1 MMNDRRKRTRIDAS
15 VDESLPAGRLTTAS
29 PAGNHS
35 SSLAGWRVAGVGVLR
50 PTFDCIVIISS
61 APVGVLKSKLPL
73 QMLETA
79 SHSYDVITYR
89 RKESMMRS
97 KLVVVCARDS
107 VPLQILAQHEE
118 ALQHY
123 IVTIVEVA
131 FDLMTPAADPCQ
143 VFNKLMGQ
151 ITKRRQRRRHIR
163 SIHDPAAV
171 PPPGCVPEPTIYF
184 EERKSSVG
192 LKAYI
197 RQRKLPSGGF
207 GEKHVHLEWPLRH
220 KRAITRH
227 LGGNKI
233 KDLLT
238 ADFGAFL
245 DRNLR
250 CEQVDVVA
258 LGKLFSLPPTG
269 KRLYNKSLSSAVK
282 SFYDRY
288 YDLDS
293 GAERAGHIIL
303 RIIARWHEQEF
314 PNDSSTGAVSPAQV
328 RGFLKGLRDQNQRRR
343 RGRPRNIPQRRVRI
357 TDYKINRCFQRKK
370 IEPV

>member
-1 MMNDRRKRTRIDAS
+1 
-15 VDESLPAGRLTTAS
+15 
-29 PAGNHS
+29 
-35 SSLAGWRVAGVGVLR
+35 
-50 PTFDCIVIISS
+50 
-61 APVGVLKSKLPL
+61 
-73 QMLETA
+73 
-79 SHSYDVITYR
+79 
-89 RKESMMRS
+89 
-97 KLVVVCARDS
+97 
-107 VPLQILAQHEE
+107 
-118 ALQHY
+118 
-123 IVTIVEVA
+123 
-131 FDLMTPAADPCQ
+131 
-143 VFNKLMGQ
+143 
-151 ITKRRQRRRHIR
+151 
-163 SIHDPAAV
+163 
-171 PPPGCVPEPTIYF
+171 
-184 EERKSSVG
+184 
-192 LKAYI
+192 
-197 RQRKLPSGGF
+197 
-207 GEKHVHLEWPLRH
+207 VHLEWTLRH

-269 KRLYNKSLSSAVK
+269 KRLYNKSLSSAVE